1 MEESLLKRAVRL
13 NLVVGHHEGESR
25 RDTKIRQK
33 ADEDR
38 GHDADGDGAVR
49 IWGFFPCRVG
59 EHLGLGKHRWLST
72 KSTLLLNFKALK
84 NLLSTPMSK
93 GSPIP

>member
-1 MEESLLKRAVRL
+1 MDESLRKGAVRL
-13 NLVVGHHEGESR
+13 NLVVGHHERESR

-38 GHDADGDGAVR
+38 AHDADGDGAMR

-59 EHLGLGKHRWLST
+59 KHLGLGK
-72 KSTLLLNFKALK
+72 N
-84 NLLSTPMSK
+84 
-93 GSPIP
+93 